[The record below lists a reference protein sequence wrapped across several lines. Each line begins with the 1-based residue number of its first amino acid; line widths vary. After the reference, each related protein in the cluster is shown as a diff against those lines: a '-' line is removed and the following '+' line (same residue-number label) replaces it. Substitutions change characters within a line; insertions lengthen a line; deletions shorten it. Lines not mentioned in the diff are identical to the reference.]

1 MEASNRLSEDARGD
15 RIMYVC
21 LCKGVTCR
29 QIRERVRQG
38 EARSLRDLS
47 RSLGVATQCGK
58 CGRCAR
64 ALIDE
69 ESASCARDDPA
80 RQCA

>member
-1 MEASNRLSEDARGD
+1 
-15 RIMYVC
+15 MYVC
-21 LCKGVTCR
+21 LCKGVTCS
-29 QIRERVRQG
+29 QIRECVRQG
-38 EARSLRDLS
+38 EAQSLRDLS

-69 ESASCARDDPA
+69 ERESCSLDDPA
-80 RQCA
+80 LQCA